1 MGRRFQRCGI
11 RHSGSCFHAADHIN
25 TEHDWKL
32 RQSKNNA
39 QLVGKHC
46 IGAGITTILNDSHKT
61 GYILSA
67 CRHQYRGGSHG
78 HTMQHDV
85 GSRIVFFNFRRPK
98 NNLPAFFYPHSNIAA
113 FAFPGGTEIRCQNLI
128 PSIQIRAHIVS
139 YITLVPAISVH
150 KNSPAFTR
158 ILGRVAGRRQM
169 PSICRNRAPLFH

>member
-1 MGRRFQRCGI
+1 MGRRFQRRGI
-11 RHSGSCFHAADHIN
+11 RYFGSCFHAADHVN
-25 TEHDWKL
+25 AGHDGKL

-46 IGAGITTILNDSHKT
+46 IGAGIAAIFYYSCKT

-98 NNLPAFFYPHSNIAA
+98 SNLPAFFYPHGNIAA
-113 FAFPGGTEIRCQNLI
+113 FAFPGGTEIRRQNLI
-128 PSIQIRAHIVS
+128 PFFQIRAHIIS
-139 YITLVPAISVH
+139 YITLVPAITMH
-150 KNSPAFTR
+150 ENNPAFTR
-158 ILGRVAGRRQM
+158 ILGRVAGRCQM
-169 PSICRNRAPLFH
+169 PAIC